1 MTKDFIFAGR
11 ARTAAR
17 IVASQTRMVFVIP
30 IAATIVGATV
40 SSAVYTSINTTGEIS
55 ASLISRGIGLAGN
68 VVGAGVDYFFGS
80 AAGNSV
86 RVLGTVGESVTAP
99 MISNSTRT
107 IAVGTSIV
115 AGTAAAL
122 LATGAVSG
130 ARALATLSSGLYYK
144 YMPTNKTPNGVLL
157 LEDGVVETTVAK
169 QDIGPVN
176 ASLTIVQPIVEN
188 TIIQSPE
195 ATVKEES
202 S

>member
-1 MTKDFIFAGR
+1 MR
-11 ARTAAR
+11 ARSASR

-68 VVGAGVDYFFGS
+68 VVGAGVDYFFGT

-86 RVLGTVGESVTAP
+86 RILGTVGESVTAP
-99 MISNSTRT
+99 IISNSTRSV
-107 IAVGTSIV
+107 AVGTSIV

-122 LATGAVSG
+122 LATGAVNG
-130 ARALATLSSGLYYK
+130 ARAFATLSSGLYYK

-157 LEDGVVETTVAK
+157 LEDGSMETAITK

-176 ASLTIVQPIVEN
+176 ASLTIVQPIDEN
-188 TIIQSPE
+188 TIVQSPPITE
-195 ATVKEES
+195 GDTK
-202 S
+202 

>member
-1 MTKDFIFAGR
+1 VR
-11 ARTAAR
+11 ARSASR

-68 VVGAGVDYFFGS
+68 VVGAGVDYFFGT

-86 RVLGTVGESVTAP
+86 RILGTVGESVTAP
-99 MISNSTRT
+99 IISNSTRSV
-107 IAVGTSIV
+107 AVGTSIV

-122 LATGAVSG
+122 LATGAVNG
-130 ARALATLSSGLYYK
+130 ARAFATLSSGLYYK

-157 LEDGVVETTVAK
+157 LEDGSMETAITK

-176 ASLTIVQPIVEN
+176 ASLTIVQPIDEN
-188 TIIQSPE
+188 TIVQSPPITE
-195 ATVKEES
+195 GDTK
-202 S
+202 

>member
-1 MTKDFIFAGR
+1 V
-11 ARTAAR
+11 R

-30 IAATIVGATV
+30 VAATIVGATV

-55 ASLISRGIGLAGN
+55 ASLISRGIGLASN

-80 AAGNSV
+80 AAGNTV
-86 RVLGTVGESVTAP
+86 RVLGTVGESVSAP

-130 ARALATLSSGLYYK
+130 ARALVSLSSGLYYK
-144 YMPTNKTPNGVLL
+144 YMPTSKTPNGVLL
-157 LEDGVVETTVAK
+157 LEDGSASEPAFTSITKAPL
-169 QDIGPVN
+169 GPLN
-176 ASLTIVQPIVEN
+176 
-188 TIIQSPE
+188 
-195 ATVKEES
+195 ATVSIVNYVEPAAETPPANAAEQTPTENIA
-202 S
+202 